1 MLKTTK
7 SWKLTLISF
16 LLAAGVPFVND
27 ALVPYGIIITES
39 EANYFLMMLFG
50 ISATGAG
57 VSINKKINERKMKE
71 AETKN
76 IQPVVVQPQ
85 QQQQQQQQQ
94 QPAHTATAQQVNTAS
109 IPASPGPA
117 PVSGGDTDER
127 PRGND
132 NIPIPKLGPEG
143 SKYQH
148 NFKNDSSLGNVLDYG
163 QSYLY
168 LRLKGARSYVTAQLK
183 DHAGKLL
190 QIEQAKPGNCT
201 CRLEMFDSVGNPL
214 PRGKYSV
221 TVQGDAGT
229 GDSQGIN
236 NDVFHIV

>member
-1 MLKTTK
+1 MRMLKTTK

-85 QQQQQQQQQ
+85 QQQQQ
-94 QPAHTATAQQVNTAS
+94 PAYTATAQQVNAAS
-109 IPASPGPA
+109 IPASPAPA
-117 PVSGGDTDER
+117 PVNPADER

-190 QIEQAKPGNCT
+190 QIEQALPGNCT
-201 CRLEMFDSVGNPL
+201 CRLEMFDNVGNPL

-221 TVQGDAGT
+221 TVQGDAGM

>member
-85 QQQQQQQQQ
+85 QQQQQQHK
-94 QPAHTATAQQVNTAS
+94 QPAYTATAQQVNTAS
-109 IPASPGPA
+109 IPASPAPA
-117 PVSGGDTDER
+117 PVSGGYRRKT
-127 PRGND
+127 
-132 NIPIPKLGPEG
+132 EG
-143 SKYQH
+143 Q
-148 NFKNDSSLGNVLDYG
+148 
-163 QSYLY
+163 
-168 LRLKGARSYVTAQLK
+168 R
-183 DHAGKLL
+183 
-190 QIEQAKPGNCT
+190 
-201 CRLEMFDSVGNPL
+201 
-214 PRGKYSV
+214 
-221 TVQGDAGT
+221 
-229 GDSQGIN
+229 
-236 NDVFHIV
+236 